1 MPLLS
6 SGVFISRSSLLLIKN
21 LNRVDILTYL
31 QLINFIIW
39 FFNVYYNFLDNV
51 ILLFFLIF
59 FVGLLGGSSYVL
71 CFYKI
76 LRNEKTPL
84 KMKEL
89 SVNIATIFND
99 VGIFLSS
106 VIVLIFNTTIMK

>member
-1 MPLLS
+1 
-6 SGVFISRSSLLLIKN
+6 LLL
-21 LNRVDILTYL
+21 
-31 QLINFIIW
+31 
-39 FFNVYYNFLDNV
+39 
-51 ILLFFLIF
+51 FLIV

-76 LRNEKTPL
+76 LSNDKTPP

-106 VIVLIFNTTIMK
+106 VLVLTFDTTIMKS